1 MQFEPG
7 QQLGRYAILRALGHG
22 GMSNVYLA
30 HDAQEDREV
39 VLKFPHDEILG
50 DVATH
55 ERFTREVKIGHLLN
69 HPNIQRLH
77 ELATLNHSEFLVL
90 EYVPG
95 DTLRHAL
102 DARGQQRDP
111 ADFAQTTDL
120 GLQMAGALAYAH
132 ENQVAHRDLKPE
144 NVIVTPEGQAKVMD
158 FGIAFMQGA
167 RRVTWGPLSSQVGT
181 PDYMAPEQIQGGRG
195 DSRTDIYAL
204 GMILYEFLAGRLPY
218 RGDNALAVMNQH
230 VNAKAPPIH
239 QFRKDVPPALE
250 ETVMKAIR
258 RKPSDRW
265 PTMEALIAALRD
277 PAAVDADALRAEREA
292 ETDGASGA
300 SRLAG
305 KANLP
310 FSKTL
315 LAVFGALVLL
325 LALAV
330 LAVHFIPAAPPRRP

>member
-7 QQLGRYAILRALGHG
+7 QQLGRYSIIRALGHG

-30 HDAQEDREV
+30 HDAQEDQQV
-39 VLKFPHDEILG
+39 VLKFPHEEILG

-95 DTLRHAL
+95 DTLRHAFDVRGTHR
-102 DARGQQRDP
+102 DAK
-111 ADFAQTTDL
+111 DFPQAADL
-120 GLQMAGALAYAH
+120 GLQLARALAYAH
-132 ENQVAHRDLKPE
+132 ENHVAHRDLKPE

-195 DSRTDIYAL
+195 DSRTDVYAL
-204 GMILYEFLAGRLPY
+204 GMILYEYLAGCLPY

-230 VNAKAPPIH
+230 VNAKAPPLH

-258 RKPSDRW
+258 RNPSSRW
-265 PTMEALIAALRD
+265 PTMAALIEALEN
-277 PAAVDADALRAEREA
+277 PANVEVAALRAERES
-292 ETDGASGA
+292 ETENAASAG
-300 SRLAG
+300 RLAG
-305 KANLP
+305 KLNLP
-310 FSKTL
+310 FSNTL
-315 LAVFGALVLL
+315 LVVFAALVLL
-325 LALAV
+325 IALAAF
-330 LAVHFIPAAPPRRP
+330 AVHFIPPAAHRP